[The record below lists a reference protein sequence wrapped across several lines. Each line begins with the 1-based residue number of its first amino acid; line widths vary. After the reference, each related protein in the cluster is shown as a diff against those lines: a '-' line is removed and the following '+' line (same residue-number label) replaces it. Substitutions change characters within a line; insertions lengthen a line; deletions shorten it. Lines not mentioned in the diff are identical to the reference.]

1 MLSIIYNANRSRSSQ
16 ISSRAR
22 LFRIRET
29 GSVTPLNYNYSVV
42 DRGSPACARV
52 DRRVAGDRLLRIE
65 GGYRVARPDHGALPL
80 ECPCTITYVDQ
91 VYFETSVDQMY
102 FETNLD
108 GLRVTN
114 LISYGPAE
122 ELLLTWAFANGSM
135 LRCLLSAIFFLTF
148 ITHSSGSSRR

>member
-42 DRGSPACARV
+42 DRGSPACTRV

-80 ECPCTITYVDQ
+80 ECPCTITHVDQ
-91 VYFETSVDQMY
+91 VY

-108 GLRVTN
+108 GLRVMN

-122 ELLLTWAFANGSM
+122 ELLMTWAFANGSM